1 MFLKSLLFISTCLNY
16 YGLDPCHYFSSPEL
30 IWDAMLKMNKIEL
43 ELISDTDIYLF
54 IKKLMK
60 GGVSWIA
67 KGHSKGNNKYMQ
79 S

>member
-1 MFLKSLLFISTCLNY
+1 
-16 YGLDPCHYFSSPEL
+16 
-30 IWDAMLKMNKIEL
+30 MLKMNKIEL
-43 ELISDTDIYLF
+43 ELISDTDMYLF